1 MNADPTPHSMSPV
14 FTPDMTVNAPKV
26 PRTAPAGYI
35 RLTDLASEIGVSS
48 QSIRYWVSSGGNTGF
63 PKARKIGGK
72 MLVFE
77 IAELRE
83 YFQRNGVDCT
93 FLDNHQTS

>member
-1 MNADPTPHSMSPV
+1 MDITSIHQPPMSPASMQPMPV
-14 FTPDMTVNAPKV
+14 TTPRPPKN
-26 PRTAPAGYI
+26 APAGYI
-35 RLTDLASEIGVSS
+35 RLTDVALGIGVSS
-48 QSIRYWVSSGGNTGF
+48 QSIRYWVNSGNTGF

-83 YFQRNGVDCT
+83 YFLRNGVDCT
-93 FLDNHQTS
+93 FLENYQTS